1 VQLFFQA
8 RAKDGDYCLFC
19 EPSPPRGSAWRGRR
33 AAGCWLTAAVAALVA
48 LASYL
53 ATARERY
60 KEPTVAEN
68 RTSCVSGNV
77 CQAAWVQRTSHHLGV
92 PQPSTGSCVL
102 QATYSIN
109 NIEIALSSGALPGCI
124 NSVGIPALYKP
135 RKDVRRRSP
144 PSHHN
149 QCK

>member
-1 VQLFFQA
+1 MAQPACLLASYMLATCMHAPCQLELHVNSFSCSFSFRFTQ
-8 RAKDGDYCLFC
+8 RQDGDYCLFC

-53 ATARERY
+53 ATARARD

-92 PQPSTGSCVL
+92 PQPSTGRHSLV
-102 QATYSIN
+102 
-109 NIEIALSSGALPGCI
+109 
-124 NSVGIPALYKP
+124 
-135 RKDVRRRSP
+135 RSP
-144 PSHHN
+144 GYMLN
-149 QCK
+149 K